1 MARAPL
7 RRKRCA
13 IFPTFMGKPLS
24 PSKYQG
30 YSQNVELPNVTSFGN
45 QTFSF
50 VFYSISDMVK
60 FKLI

>member
-1 MARAPL
+1 MVRVPL
-7 RRKRCA
+7 IRKRFKN
-13 IFPTFMGKPLS
+13 FPTFMGKPLS

-30 YSQNVELPNVTSFGN
+30 NSQNVELPHVTSFGN